1 MNRSHDSGLS
11 DGKIDQLESTETKT
25 TDNKI
30 DKKSLGDKTVF
41 VSQVVKSGD
50 NSKDVVKMERKL
62 GMDVNAIILCI
73 HVTRH

>member
-25 TDNKI
+25 TDKKI
-30 DKKSLGDKTVF
+30 DKKSLGEKTVF
-41 VSQVVKSGD
+41 VSQVVNSGD
-50 NSKDVVKMERKL
+50 KSKDVVKMERKL
-62 GMDVNAIILCI
+62 GIDVNAIILCI

>member
-25 TDNKI
+25 TDKKI
-30 DKKSLGDKTVF
+30 DKKSLGEKTVF
-41 VSQVVKSGD
+41 VSQVVNSGD
-50 NSKDVVKMERKL
+50 KSKDVVKMERKL

>member
-41 VSQVVKSGD
+41 VSQVVNSGD
-50 NSKDVVKMERKL
+50 KSKDVVKMERKL